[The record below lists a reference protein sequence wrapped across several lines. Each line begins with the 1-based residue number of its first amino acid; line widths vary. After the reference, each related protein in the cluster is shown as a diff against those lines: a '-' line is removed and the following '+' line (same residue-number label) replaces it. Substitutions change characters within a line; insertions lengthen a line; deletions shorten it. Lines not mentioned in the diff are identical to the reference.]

1 MKTKGTFTEAWGRQ
15 AFKPL
20 TMSTGAFCYH
30 SSDSTRSREFGQE
43 LEVNFGMRKQERQEK
58 IDFFEFE
65 GSLVCIIRGYF
76 IYLES
81 LT

>member
-1 MKTKGTFTEAWGRQ
+1 LPTLLEGTVKTKGTFTEAWGRQ

-43 LEVNFGMRKQERQEK
+43 LEVNVYTK
-58 IDFFEFE
+58 EFRLAQPT
-65 GSLVCIIRGYF
+65 GAHF
-76 IYLES
+76 
-81 LT
+81 